1 MEKDIE
7 RALWEEL
14 KILQTIIDKFDGFSF
29 QIKNWFLAIFAAITG
44 YAVVNNDTILLW
56 INFLIIITCYIY
68 EIIYRIKHIN
78 FLERSR
84 EIQKWLRENN
94 DVKNDIETPYLEK
107 YSDEDIFL
115 NLTITYDKNL
125 LYQIQKNI
133 NMEEIRAKR
142 NVLEWKM
149 VLNEVKWSL
158 FQSRVSFPY
167 IAAAFINVI
176 AMIALDIRIIF
187 KAITN

>member
-68 EIIYRIKHIN
+68 EIIYRIKHMN

-125 LYQIQKNI
+125 LYLYLYHYHQ
-133 NMEEIRAKR
+133 
-142 NVLEWKM
+142 
-149 VLNEVKWSL
+149 
-158 FQSRVSFPY
+158 
-167 IAAAFINVI
+167 
-176 AMIALDIRIIF
+176 
-187 KAITN
+187 

>member
-44 YAVVNNDTILLW
+44 YAVVNDDTILLW

-142 NVLEWKM
+142 NVLELKI

-187 KAITN
+187 KIITN

>member
-149 VLNEVKWSL
+149 VLNEVKLSL

-176 AMIALDIRIIF
+176 SMIALDIRIIF
-187 KAITN
+187 KIIID

>member
-187 KAITN
+187 KIITT